1 MKRIESCLKAFED
14 AVTSNASLEVLARC
28 DLDIIDAVLSA
39 TDSPVYRVCINPIMV
54 VVARWPALRDA
65 MYRDPTSNVAGY
77 RMLRFWLQN
86 PEPEV
91 IDTMIDELAQ
101 RDEGTV
107 RFLERPRA
115 SS

>member
-1 MKRIESCLKAFED
+1 MKHAFRPQD
-14 AVTSNASLEVLARC
+14 AVAHNASLDVVAQR

-39 TDSPVYRVCINPIMV
+39 TDSPVYRVCMNPIMA
-54 VVARWPALRDA
+54 VATGWPALRDA
-65 MYRDPTSNVAGY
+65 MYRDPSTNVAGY

-86 PEPEV
+86 PEPHV
-91 IDTMIDELAQ
+91 IDTLIDELAQ

-107 RFLERPRA
+107 RFLERPGA